1 MTRANRD
8 WSLSM
13 HASRVSL
20 AGSPASIHAP
30 MSSIL
35 RPFALVCPLLLAAC
49 AASGPRQATG
59 PVDDAEVNRIYAEVE
74 RASSDFDA
82 ALALYRTGDQSVA
95 LVAMADARD
104 RVQKAAGSCAKSA
117 GCDLTRV
124 VAAQDA
130 LLERQTEE
138 LLAPSGLDRPGA
150 IEDAPGTVGER
161 GADGVVVAMPEAAR
175 TVQLLNGRNLR
186 DAIEVNGPV
195 KAALEEWLT
204 WMRPFMLDAYEHYQ
218 FMRYRMYPAYE
229 ETGLPEALLFGI
241 MAKESGGRVHSVSR
255 AGASGPLQFMPATGQ
270 RFGLGRGSDGF
281 DTRFDPG
288 ASARANA
295 AYLNEQF
302 RLLNNDLA
310 LVLAA
315 YNGGEGRLGRLSQGG
330 RRGFWEPAVFNA
342 LPPETRNYV
351 PMVLAAAW
359 LFLHGEDYGVE
370 WPRFDARPAHVTL
383 AESKSLNEVAVCL
396 GQDGNPR
403 GWFRT
408 LRNLNPRW
416 ESETR
421 LPVGTRL
428 EMPESARLA
437 FERHCVTGARR
448 DTARRLADA
457 LPAAPAAA
465 AAAAPSGGASGAGM
479 HVVRRG
485 ETLHGI
491 AKREGCNG
499 TAPIARANGLRAP
512 AYTIRV
518 GQRLRIPR
526 PCR

>member
-1 MTRANRD
+1 
-8 WSLSM
+8 
-13 HASRVSL
+13 
-20 AGSPASIHAP
+20 

-35 RPFALVCPLLLAAC
+35 RPLALAPVLLLAAC
-49 AASGPRQATG
+49 AAQGPRSASG
-59 PVDDAEVNRIYAEVE
+59 PVDDAEVNRIEAEV
-74 RASSDFDA
+74 AAAAADFDGALAQYRAGDAVA
-82 ALALYRTGDQSVA
+82 ALE
-95 LVAMADARD
+95 AMAAARD
-104 RVQKAAGSCAKSA
+104 RMQRAAVGCARTT
-117 GCDLTRV
+117 GCDLSRI

-138 LLAPSGLDRPGA
+138 LLAPSGEDRPGA
-150 IEDAPGTVGER
+150 FEDRPRTLGEGR
-161 GADGVVVAMPEAAR
+161 GAGGTGSLAATMPESAR
-175 TVQLLNGRNLR
+175 TVQLLNGRSLR

-204 WMRPFMLDAYEHYQ
+204 WMRPFLLDAYEHYQ
-218 FMRYRMYPAYE
+218 YMRYRMYPAYE
-229 ETGLPEALLFGI
+229 EAGLPEALLFGI

-255 AGASGPLQFMPATGQ
+255 AGASGPLQFMPVTGQ
-270 RFGLGRGSDGF
+270 RFGLGRGPDGF

-315 YNGGEGRLGRLSQGG
+315 YNGGEGRIARLSQGG
-330 RRGFWEPAVFNA
+330 QRAFWSPEVFDA
-342 LPPETRNYV
+342 LPDETRNYV

-359 LFLHGEDYGVE
+359 LFLHGEEYGLE
-370 WPRFDARPAHVTL
+370 WPRIDARPAHVTL

-416 ESETR
+416 EPETR

-428 EMPESARLA
+428 DLPETARQA
-437 FERHCVTGARR
+437 FERHCVSGARR

-457 LPAAPAAA
+457 EPARRAVASRVSSTASRPAA
-465 AAAAPSGGASGAGM
+465 SASGASY

-485 ETLHGI
+485 ETLHSI
-491 AKREGCNG
+491 SKREGCTG
-499 TAPIARANGLRAP
+499 TAPIARANGLKGP

-518 GQRLRIPR
+518 GQRLAIPR

>member
-1 MTRANRD
+1 MT
-8 WSLSM
+8 SM
-13 HASRVSL
+13 LRVS
-20 AGSPASIHAP
+20 AIVS
-30 MSSIL
+30 
-35 RPFALVCPLLLAAC
+35 VLLLCAC
-49 AASGPRQATG
+49 AASGPRTSKG
-59 PVDDAEVNRIYAEVE
+59 SIDDPKLNSLYAEV
-74 RASSDFDA
+74 ASVSADFDA
-82 ALALYRTGDQSVA
+82 ALARYRSGDQGTA
-95 LVAMADARD
+95 LTAMADARD
-104 RVQKAAGSCAKSA
+104 RMQRLAVACADTA
-117 GCDLTRV
+117 GCEPSRV
-124 VAAQDA
+124 IAAQDG

-138 LLAPSGLDRPGA
+138 LLAPSGRDRPGA
-150 IEDAPGTVGER
+150 SEDVPSAVGES
-161 GADGVVVAMPEAAR
+161 GSGSLAATLPESAR

-204 WMRPFMLDAYEHYQ
+204 WMRPFLLDSYENYQ

-270 RFGLGRGSDGF
+270 RFGLGRGADGF

-302 RLLNNDLA
+302 RQLNNDLA
-310 LVLAA
+310 LVIAA
-315 YNGGEGRLGRLSQGG
+315 YNGGEGRLGRLSKGG
-330 RRGFWEPAVFNA
+330 QRSFWEPAVFNA
-342 LPPETRNYV
+342 LPDETRNYV

-359 LFLHGEDYGVE
+359 LFLHAEDYGLE
-370 WPRFDARPAHVTL
+370 WPRFDARPAQVTL

-416 ESETR
+416 EAEAR
-421 LPVGTRL
+421 LPAGTRL
-428 EMPESARLA
+428 EMPETARQA
-437 FERHCVTGARR
+437 FERHCVSGERR

-457 LPAAPAAA
+457 RPATPAV
-465 AAAAPSGGASGAGM
+465 AAAAPSAGGAASGSRV

-485 ETLHGI
+485 ETLHSI
-491 AKREGCNG
+491 ARREGCQG

-518 GQRLRIPR
+518 GQRLKIPR